1 MKCVKNSGIIG
12 YDAEFLGEWFC
23 SPSTQH
29 HIPEELN
36 IQKSPLNE
44 KTCTE
49 ALNSTTVVIC
59 NNTSVRAT
67 N

>member
-1 MKCVKNSGIIG
+1 MKYVKNSGIMG
-12 YDAEFLGEWFC
+12 YDAVFLGEWFC
-23 SPSTQH
+23 SPATQH

-36 IQKSPLNE
+36 LQKTPLNV
-44 KTCTE
+44 KSCTE

-59 NNTSVRAT
+59 NNTSVRAA